1 MVRRSQRNIDV
12 QEQNRR
18 KRAAKQKFRSAEREL
33 RDALAAVWKQG
44 DLNADVVEVIEELL
58 GGQYTIALEDDRQPS
73 HNWLT
78 RKRGFSLVYG
88 E

>member
-1 MVRRSQRNIDV
+1 MRRSQRNLDV
-12 QEQNRR
+12 HEQNRR
-18 KRAAKQKFRSAEREL
+18 AELQKQKYLSAEREL
-33 RDALAAVWKQG
+33 RDALSSVWEKG
-44 DLNADVVEVIEELL
+44 DLNAEVVEVIEELL
-58 GGQYTIALEDDRQPS
+58 GGQYTIALEDDLQPS